1 MMNDDSYGANIGRG
15 HSESRKNKGSAKEKR
30 AGNSRYGKMNTV
42 DKPADALNLM
52 VYNTDEVPTRGYIGV
67 LASMNYPN
75 YSILSKENLLD
86 GRAESKDQ
94 KKILSQLAIG
104 DDVVYD
110 VLQTGL
116 EIVGII
122 ERRSKIARLHADE
135 SRNSTYNVK
144 EHIIAANID
153 MAIIVASTIQPQ
165 FQTGLVDRYLILCQY
180 GGIKPLLCLTK
191 IDLAPIPDLSMY
203 KDSGVSIVGV
213 SNKTHAGMEVLMER
227 VEGKTC
233 VLVGNSGVG
242 KSSLINA
249 LLREEILPVN
259 EVSERSGKGRH
270 TTTTTSLHQ
279 IGKSTFLID
288 TPGIRTL
295 GLSEIDA
302 NVLRLYF
309 PEFEKFAVNCK
320 FSDCSHSHEPECAVK
335 VAVEE
340 GKIPYGRY
348 DSYVRLLGRAK
359 K

>member
-1 MMNDDSYGANIGRG
+1 MNAEEVHDFGGVEMSLIYNLEEASK
-15 HSESRKNKGSAKEKR
+15 HSG
-30 AGNSRYGKMNTV
+30 T
-42 DKPADALNLM
+42 
-52 VYNTDEVPTRGYIGV
+52 GV

-75 YSILSKENLLD
+75 YSILSKESLLD

-104 DDVVYD
+104 DDVVFD
-110 VLQTGL
+110 VSRAGL
-116 EIVGII
+116 EIAGII
-122 ERRSKIARLHADE
+122 ERRSRIARLHADE
-135 SRNSTYNVK
+135 SRNSIHNVK

-153 MAIIVASTIQPQ
+153 MAVIVASTIRPQ

-213 SNKTHAGMEVLMER
+213 SNKTHAGMEALMER
-227 VEGKTC
+227 IEGKTC

-242 KSSLINA
+242 KSSLINT
-249 LLREEILPVN
+249 LLKEEILPVN
-259 EVSERSGKGRH
+259 EVSEKSGKGRH

-288 TPGIRTL
+288 TPGIRAL

-309 PEFEKFAVNCK
+309 PEFEEYAVRCK
-320 FSDCSHSHEPECAVK
+320 FRDCSHSHEPECAVK
-335 VAVEE
+335 AAVEE

-348 DSYVRLLGRAK
+348 DSYLRLLERAK